1 VLYVFLPRTVRQS
14 KFDVEL
20 MPDEHCQEVHI
31 VDKER
36 ERESP
41 TYEELETKI
50 QEVITCPSTMLSV
63 ILTPRSSLKVNDMG
77 IKLLEN
83 S

>member
-1 VLYVFLPRTVRQS
+1 
-14 KFDVEL
+14 
-20 MPDEHCQEVHI
+20 VHI

-50 QEVITCPSTMLSV
+50 QGVITCPSTMLSL
-63 ILTPRSSLKVNDMG
+63 ILTPRSRLKVNDMG

-83 S
+83 SRR

>member
-1 VLYVFLPRTVRQS
+1 
-14 KFDVEL
+14 
-20 MPDEHCQEVHI
+20 VHI

>member
-1 VLYVFLPRTVRQS
+1 
-14 KFDVEL
+14 
-20 MPDEHCQEVHI
+20 VHI

-50 QEVITCPSTMLSV
+50 QEVITFPSTMLSL

-83 S
+83 SRR

>member
-1 VLYVFLPRTVRQS
+1 
-14 KFDVEL
+14 
-20 MPDEHCQEVHI
+20 MHI

-41 TYEELETKI
+41 TYEEIETKI
-50 QEVITCPSTMLSV
+50 QEVITCPSTMLSL
-63 ILTPRSSLKVNDMG
+63 ILTPKTNLKVNDMG

-83 S
+83 SRR

>member
-1 VLYVFLPRTVRQS
+1 M
-14 KFDVEL
+14 K
-20 MPDEHCQEVHI
+20 
-31 VDKER
+31 R

-50 QEVITCPSTMLSV
+50 QEVITCPSTMLGL

-83 S
+83 SRR

>member
-1 VLYVFLPRTVRQS
+1 
-14 KFDVEL
+14 
-20 MPDEHCQEVHI
+20 VHV

-41 TYEELETKI
+41 TYEKLETKI
-50 QEVITCPSTMLSV
+50 QEVITFPSTMLSLV
-63 ILTPRSSLKVNDMG
+63 LTPRSSLKVNDMG

-83 S
+83 SPR

>member
-1 VLYVFLPRTVRQS
+1 
-14 KFDVEL
+14 
-20 MPDEHCQEVHI
+20 VHI
-31 VDKER
+31 VDR
-36 ERESP
+36 ALERESP

-50 QEVITCPSTMLSV
+50 QEVIAFPSTMLSL

-83 S
+83 SRR

>member
-1 VLYVFLPRTVRQS
+1 
-14 KFDVEL
+14 
-20 MPDEHCQEVHI
+20 VHV

-41 TYEELETKI
+41 THEKLETKI
-50 QEVITCPSTMLSV
+50 QEVITFPSTMLSL
-63 ILTPRSSLKVNDMG
+63 ILTPRSRLKVNDMG

-83 S
+83 SRR

>member
-1 VLYVFLPRTVRQS
+1 
-14 KFDVEL
+14 
-20 MPDEHCQEVHI
+20 VHI

-41 TYEELETKI
+41 TYEEIETKI
-50 QEVITCPSTMLSV
+50 QEVITCPSTMLSL
-63 ILTPRSSLKVNDMG
+63 ILTPKTNLKVNDMG

-83 S
+83 SRR